1 MYAFAPRRRAVVPH
15 FESGSGE
22 AREFSL
28 FQIARTTVGSPG
40 LPQVSPDI
48 ELIRSLHPGKGEETQ
63 ERARGGR

>member
-40 LPQVSPDI
+40 LPQVKSRHIVDQKSPPRKGGGDT
-48 ELIRSLHPGKGEETQ
+48 GKS
-63 ERARGGR
+63 

>member
-48 ELIRSLHPGKGEETQ
+48 
-63 ERARGGR
+63 